1 MIIMPNKKKRQKA
14 KSKHPAM
21 SSFTYIAEG
30 FVPLDHNYLR
40 GTNPTSSEQ
49 TYGIIF
55 ARDADKALSAQIETE
70 KRLDSG
76 VIHSFLIGTGD
87 KTAMRV
93 MPIDKN
99 RQCLLDE
106 NIIYR
111 AKDNENTY
119 NHLVRM
125 LKEGQQ
131 QLRKDLIVEP
141 PGSPARQSSSASS
154 KNDHLAYSLGGLS
167 VSGAPAP
174 TSSDQPIRIL
184 IAGTSVQPGENQAL
198 SKALESDRI
207 FTFDTSNEV
216 YLFSNDKG
224 YELTQKKGK
233 GGIPRT
239 WLIEPGTKSFD
250 PCRKRFREDG
260 IYEASAHR
268 LSKDEFNAHPIDG
281 RSCDTLEN
289 ARYNNLCGFQV
300 LRKNGQYAAFY
311 IEPGERGYKLL
322 DAGLTE
328 AYRQTQLEGK
338 VTVQP
343 SRVAQTLNDIQSRD
357 HKTLRD
363 AIKHSTPEAYK
374 DKTDAYTLKHDRTG
388 WNVQVNHNGKLQF
401 KPVQFYATEAAAA
414 ERLREKP
421 AFFLKDVASSA
432 RDTNSA
438 RKAST
443 PITYGGQQPS
453 TSDVSNAW
461 QVAYAPA
468 GTFAAGPSA
477 APVQGTPFY
486 PLERRESPPPPDFTP
501 SVRNVAHAESSERNH
516 GKGKGR
522 AG

>member
-224 YELTQKKGK
+224 YELTQKKEKVAFRGL
-233 GGIPRT
+233 GLSSQEPRA
-239 WLIEPGTKSFD
+239 LIHAVNSFV
-250 PCRKRFREDG
+250 KMA
-260 IYEASAHR
+260 YM
-268 LSKDEFNAHPIDG
+268 
-281 RSCDTLEN
+281 
-289 ARYNNLCGFQV
+289 
-300 LRKNGQYAAFY
+300 
-311 IEPGERGYKLL
+311 KLV
-322 DAGLTE
+322 
-328 AYRQTQLEGK
+328 R
-338 VTVQP
+338 
-343 SRVAQTLNDIQSRD
+343 
-357 HKTLRD
+357 
-363 AIKHSTPEAYK
+363 
-374 DKTDAYTLKHDRTG
+374 TD
-388 WNVQVNHNGKLQF
+388 
-401 KPVQFYATEAAAA
+401 
-414 ERLREKP
+414 
-421 AFFLKDVASSA
+421 
-432 RDTNSA
+432 
-438 RKAST
+438 
-443 PITYGGQQPS
+443 
-453 TSDVSNAW
+453 
-461 QVAYAPA
+461 
-468 GTFAAGPSA
+468 
-477 APVQGTPFY
+477 
-486 PLERRESPPPPDFTP
+486 
-501 SVRNVAHAESSERNH
+501 
-516 GKGKGR
+516 
-522 AG
+522 